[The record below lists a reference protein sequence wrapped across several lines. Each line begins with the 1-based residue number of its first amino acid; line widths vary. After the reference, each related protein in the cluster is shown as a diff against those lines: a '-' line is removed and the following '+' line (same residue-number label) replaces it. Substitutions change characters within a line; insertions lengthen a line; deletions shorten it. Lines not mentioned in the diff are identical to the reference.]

1 MLCYTLYVV
10 GNEGSGSL
18 EAEILLTSIAQ
29 SGDGLVQPEPH
40 GRTVRNARL
49 LLRVVLS
56 TCPGVPSMFF
66 ICVPFSESPWGVRA
80 TSSSGE
86 KVGSQ
91 LWRYKKVLFVKTLHG
106 FRALYD
112 LFHRRQGRIDVKCL
126 TKS

>member
-1 MLCYTLYVV
+1 MLCCTLYV
-10 GNEGSGSL
+10 GGSEGGGSL
-18 EAEILLTSIAQ
+18 EAEMLLTSTAQ
-29 SGDGLVQPEPH
+29 NGDGLVQPEPA
-40 GRTVRNARL
+40 GRSEARACA
-49 LLRVVLS
+49 S
-56 TCPGVPSMFF
+56 APTCSGVPSIVF
-66 ICVPFSESPWGVRA
+66 ICVPFSGVRA

-91 LWRYKKVLFVKTLHG
+91 QWRYKEVLFVKTLHG